1 MTAGGV
7 KIGSIVTRLLG
18 VFLLATAT
26 VAAAQPKPDE
36 HPELVVALFRHGIRP
51 PLKDPNAPTKY
62 SKEDWPKPADWKA
75 GDWGFLT
82 SHGVAVA
89 GALGFDYGKYYGKL
103 LPANAKAFLWAD
115 AGDER
120 TVSTAGAL
128 VQGMNQA
135 KLPATTG
142 DGGKE
147 SVDPLFHP
155 FKARCGVADATK
167 LDRIANDITDNAQRY
182 IEVTYSVP
190 FGQLYK
196 TLACTDPNKQNCKML
211 SAVQQN
217 GASRCPVTN
226 CTKPIDWTGQFAYA
240 NTATETFLLEYENNM
255 TTGWGISES
264 LLSDMMPLHDFYF
277 DKIQRQPYLA
287 AIDGSNLIREIS
299 WTLNRAT
306 GTCGRIGPQYAFSGF
321 VGHDTNI
328 ASVASLLG
336 LTWSFRTYC
345 DTPAE
350 TRNLPDNDPLPAG
363 ALVFERWKRGDDDLI
378 RIFYVAQGLA
388 TARGCTFPDTGVECP
403 AFRIPIREM
412 SLKAFTALAAG
423 VVDKNFLYAC
433 RNGKPTCP
441 R

>member
-1 MTAGGV
+1 M
-7 KIGSIVTRLLG
+7 VTRLLG
-18 VFLLATAT
+18 VLLLATAT

-36 HPELVVALFRHGIRP
+36 HLELVVALFRHGIRP
-51 PLKDPNAPTKY
+51 PLKDPNIPTKY
-62 SKEDWPKPADWKA
+62 SKEDWPKPAAWSA

-103 LPANAKAFLWAD
+103 LRANAKAFLWAD
-115 AGDER
+115 ASDER

-128 VQGMNQA
+128 VQGMNEA

-142 DGGKE
+142 NRGTG
-147 SVDPLFHP
+147 VDPLFHP
-155 FKARCGVADATK
+155 FKAHCGSIDATK
-167 LDRIANDITDNAQRY
+167 LDRIAKDITDNAQRY
-182 IEVTYSVP
+182 IEVTYSVQ
-190 FGQLYK
+190 FGQLYS
-196 TLACTDPNKQNCKML
+196 TLACTDPQAQKCEML
-211 SAVQQN
+211 SKVSQN
-217 GASRCPVTN
+217 GANRCIGTN
-226 CTKPIDWTGQFAYA
+226 CTKPIEWKGQFAYA

-255 TTGWGISES
+255 PVGWGRSKS
-264 LLSDMMPLHDFYF
+264 LLSDMMALHDFYF
-277 DKIQRQPYLA
+277 DKTQREPYLA

-306 GTCGRIGPQYAFSGF
+306 GTCGRIGPGYAFSGF

-345 DTPAE
+345 DTPVE
-350 TRNLPDNDPLPAG
+350 TRNLPDSDPLPAG
-363 ALVFERWKRGDDDLI
+363 ALVFERWSRGDDDII

-388 TARGCTFPDTGVECP
+388 MARDCRFPETGVECP

-412 SLKAFTALAAG
+412 SLEAFTALAAG
-423 VVDKNFLYAC
+423 VADKNFLYGC
-433 RNGKPTCP
+433 KDGKPKCP